1 MTEFAIGDVSEKT
14 GLSHDTLRY
23 YEKLGLLKKV
33 ARDAGGRRRYD
44 DSDLSRLAF
53 IQRAQA
59 VNFSLQEI
67 GQLLKFRDNPVA
79 AKPDVLNLTQRK
91 YQEVVAQIEQLDALR
106 TELDLLLNLC
116 RRGSGG
122 ECPIIESLDNSER
135 AAKLGQ

>member
-1 MTEFAIGDVSEKT
+1 MTEFSIGEVSRKT

-44 DSDLSRLAF
+44 DGDLSRLAF

-67 GQLLKFRDNPVA
+67 GQLLKFRDNPMA
-79 AKPDVLNLTQRK
+79 AKADVLNLTEQK
-91 YQEVVAQIEQLDALR
+91 CHEVITQIEQLEALR

-116 RRGSGG
+116 RSESGG
-122 ECPIIESLDNSER
+122 ECPIIGCLDTSER
-135 AAKLGQ
+135 AAKSG

>member
-1 MTEFAIGDVSEKT
+1 MTELSIGEVSEQS

-23 YEKLGLLKKV
+23 YEKIGLLRRV
-33 ARDAGGRRRYD
+33 SRDEGGRRRYD

-67 GQLLKFRDNPVA
+67 GDLLRFRDNPVG
-79 AKPDVLNLTQRK
+79 AKPDVLALTQHK
-91 YQEVVAQIEQLDALR
+91 YREVVCQLDQLERLR

-116 RRGSGG
+116 RKEQG
-122 ECPIIESLDNSER
+122 EACPIIESLDVSKGGEN
-135 AAKLGQ
+135 LD